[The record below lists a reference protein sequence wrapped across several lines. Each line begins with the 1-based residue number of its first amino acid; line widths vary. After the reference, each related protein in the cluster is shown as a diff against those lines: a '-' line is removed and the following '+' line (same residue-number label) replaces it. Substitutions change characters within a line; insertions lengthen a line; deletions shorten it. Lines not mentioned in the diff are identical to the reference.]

1 MEITVNKIKPKIYL
15 SLKYLIICFTAL
27 FIVDTIWSLIEPPNM
42 ASNTKTSRPIKDQL
56 PHKHSIDINQL
67 VNRNLF
73 GTSDKSVRE
82 TADYSRPATKTQ
94 LPLTLLSVF
103 ASESRERSAAIIS
116 QRDQPPKRYKIQ
128 DTLPGNATLIEI
140 LKNKVIFIRAG
151 NREELSFPEVKDSFT
166 TLKTTQT
173 ERKTDQ
179 RIKNLTINQESISV
193 SKPNQG
199 PSGRFPSNTTD
210 QKQESTR
217 RSEVFESVKGVV
229 EAQENLSFNNQGG
242 MIIDESINST
252 YLRQTGLQQGDIILS
267 VNGKPTNQ
275 VGKNKQMIQTLLA
288 EGSARI
294 EIQRGSRR
302 FFITASIP
310 Q

>member
-1 MEITVNKIKPKIYL
+1 MEITLNKIKPKIYL

-27 FIVDTIWSLIEPPNM
+27 FIVDTIWSLVEPPNM
-42 ASNTKTSRPIKDQL
+42 TSNTETFRPKEDQL
-56 PHKHSIDINQL
+56 ANKHSIDINQL

-73 GTSDKSVRE
+73 GTSDKSKKE
-82 TADYSRPATKTQ
+82 TTDYSKPATKTQ

-140 LKNKVIFIRAG
+140 MKNKVIFIRAG
-151 NREELSFPEVKDSFT
+151 NREELSFPEVKDSFA

-173 ERKTDQ
+173 EKKTGQ
-179 RIKNLTINQESISV
+179 RIANLTINQETISV
-193 SKPNQG
+193 SRPNQV
-199 PSGRFPSNTTD
+199 PSGRFPSNTKD
-210 QKQESTR
+210 EQQESTH
-217 RSEVFESVKGVV
+217 RSEGFESVKAVV
-229 EAQENLSFNNQGG
+229 EAQENLSFNKQGG
-242 MIIDESINST
+242 MIVDESINST

-275 VGKNKQMIQTLLA
+275 VGKSKQMIQTLLA

-310 Q
+310 R

>member
-1 MEITVNKIKPKIYL
+1 MT
-15 SLKYLIICFTAL
+15 
-27 FIVDTIWSLIEPPNM
+27 
-42 ASNTKTSRPIKDQL
+42 SNTKTFTPKEDQISN
-56 PHKHSIDINQL
+56 KHSIDINQL

-73 GTSDKSVRE
+73 GTSDKSKKE
-82 TADYSRPATKTQ
+82 TTDYSKPATKTQ

-151 NREELSFPEVKDSFT
+151 NREELSFPEVKESFA

-173 ERKTDQ
+173 EKRTDQ
-179 RIKNLTINQESISV
+179 RIKNPTINQESISI
-193 SKPNQG
+193 SRPNQG

-210 QKQESTR
+210 QQQKSTR
-217 RSEVFESVKGVV
+217 RPEGFEDFKAIV
-229 EAQENLSFNNQGG
+229 EAKENLSFNNQGG
-242 MIIDESINST
+242 MIVDESINST

-275 VGKNKQMIQTLLA
+275 VGKSKQMIQTLLT

-310 Q
+310 R

>member
-1 MEITVNKIKPKIYL
+1 MTVNKVKPKIYL

-103 ASESRERSAAIIS
+103 ASESRERSTAIIS
-116 QRDQPPKRYKIQ
+116 QRDQPPKTYKIQ

-151 NREELSFPEVKDSFT
+151 NREELSFPEIKESFA

-173 ERKTDQ
+173 EKRTNQ
-179 RIKNLTINQESISV
+179 RIENITINQESISI
-193 SKPNQG
+193 SRPNQG
-199 PSGRFPSNTTD
+199 PSGRFPSNTKD
-210 QKQESTR
+210 QQQKSTR
-217 RSEVFESVKGVV
+217 RSEGFEDVKAIV
-229 EAQENLSFNNQGG
+229 EAQENLSFNKQGG
-242 MIIDESINST
+242 MIVDESVNST

-310 Q
+310 R